1 MVDKRSKGNY
11 NDNKGNRKRGEKME
25 RVHFDENVN
34 YEFYKGKDIRNRTYG
49 EDIENMF
56 APVKTLPRP
65 VWFEGQTVF
74 QITPQRI
81 VWKNHTYVRTAEF
94 STNTPVVE
102 ENSKKFMKRFSL
114 SKHMFKCRVK
124 EIAKAGLFYIPII
137 ILILILLR

>member
-1 MVDKRSKGNY
+1 
-11 NDNKGNRKRGEKME
+11 ME

-81 VWKNHTYVRTAEF
+81 VWKNHTYVRIAEF

>member
-1 MVDKRSKGNY
+1 MSFTKGRILETGRMVRTLKTCLPQSKPCRGQFGLRDKQFSRLHRRES
-11 NDNKGNRKRGEKME
+11 
-25 RVHFDENVN
+25 
-34 YEFYKGKDIRNRTYG
+34 
-49 EDIENMF
+49 
-56 APVKTLPRP
+56 
-65 VWFEGQTVF
+65 
-74 QITPQRI
+74 
-81 VWKNHTYVRTAEF
+81 WKNHTYVRTAEF

>member
-1 MVDKRSKGNY
+1 
-11 NDNKGNRKRGEKME
+11 ME

-94 STNTPVVE
+94 STNTP
-102 ENSKKFMKRFSL
+102 SSAF
-114 SKHMFKCRVK
+114 
-124 EIAKAGLFYIPII
+124 
-137 ILILILLR
+137 